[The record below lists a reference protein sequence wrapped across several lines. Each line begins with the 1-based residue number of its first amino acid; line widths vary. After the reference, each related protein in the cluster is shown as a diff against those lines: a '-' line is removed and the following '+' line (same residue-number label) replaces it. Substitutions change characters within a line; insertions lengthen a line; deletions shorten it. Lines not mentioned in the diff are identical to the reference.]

1 MALFILSV
9 QIEFVQFAVAP
20 EEAVPLIV
28 DVTLRDPFGTVM
40 YVAVKLRLM
49 VEPEN
54 ILLNV

>member
-1 MALFILSV
+1 V